1 MNALAIAIWFLR
13 DTLQPKRA
21 VTAVLLGIIGPLF
34 ALLFRAFGF
43 IPAET
48 YDASVQL
55 GIFSATLVLAAIAYG
70 GGIVTSE
77 VLGGT
82 IPLLLTRPVPRW
94 ALFIGKWMG
103 AVALTAAISVVGC
116 VVTAI
121 LSFGSDL
128 DTGLLLRDM
137 MVLCAGAVTYVSL
150 FGLLS
155 VLSKRPWLIAAIFG
169 FFWETW
175 VTYVPGDFR
184 RLSVMT
190 YLKQLSPHAD
200 VSGQENPLEALSEAF
215 QTAPIDPLTCWNTL
229 AVLTILSLAISI
241 AVFSTAEFLP
251 TEEAG

>member
-1 MNALAIAIWFLR
+1 MNAFSVAMWFVK
-13 DTLQPKRA
+13 DALQPRRA
-21 VTAVLLGIIGPLF
+21 ITAALLILIGPIF
-34 ALLFRAFGF
+34 ALLFQVFSF
-43 IPAET
+43 TPEET

-77 VLGGT
+77 VLGRT
-82 IPLLLTRPVPRW
+82 IPFLLTRPVPRW
-94 ALFIGKWMG
+94 TLFLGKWMG
-103 AVALTAAISVVGC
+103 AVVLTAAISVFAC
-116 VVTAI
+116 ILTAL
-121 LSFGSDL
+121 LSFGFEF
-128 DTGLLLRDM
+128 DTEMLLRDIL
-137 MVLCAGAVTYVSL
+137 VLSAGAVTYVSL

-200 VSGQENPLEALSEAF
+200 VGQQDNPLEALSEAF
-215 QTAPIDPLTCWNTL
+215 QTAPIDALTCWNTL
-229 AVLTILSLAISI
+229 AVLTILSLALSI
-241 AVFSTAEFLP
+241 AIFSTAEFLP
-251 TEEAG
+251 TEEAA

>member
-1 MNALAIAIWFLR
+1 MNALEIAIWFLK

-21 VTAVLLGIIGPLF
+21 VTAVLLCAIGPGF
-34 ALLFRAFGF
+34 ALLFREFGF
-43 IPAET
+43 TPAET

-55 GIFSATLVLAAIAYG
+55 GIFSATLVLAAITYG

-77 VLGGT
+77 VLGRT

-94 ALFIGKWMG
+94 VLFIGKWMG
-103 AVALTAAISVVGC
+103 AVALTAAISLLAC
-116 VVTAI
+116 VITAT
-121 LSFGSDL
+121 LSFGNDL
-128 DTGLLLRDM
+128 DSEVLLRDM
-137 MVLCAGAVTYVSL
+137 LVLCAGAVTYVSL

-200 VSGQENPLEALSEAF
+200 VGTNDNPLEALSEAF
-215 QTAPIDPLTCWNTL
+215 QTAPIDTLTCWNTL
-229 AVLTILSLAISI
+229 AVLTIVSLAISI
-241 AVFSTAEFLP
+241 AVFSTEEFLP

>member
-1 MNALAIAIWFLR
+1 MNAFEIAIWFVK
-13 DTLQPKRA
+13 DTLQPRRI
-21 VTAVLLGIIGPLF
+21 VTAMLLCAIGPLF

-43 IPAET
+43 TPEET

-77 VLGGT
+77 VLGRT

-94 ALFIGKWMG
+94 TLFMGKWLG
-103 AVALTAAISVVGC
+103 AVALTAALSVLACGI
-116 VVTAI
+116 TAI
-121 LSFGSDL
+121 LTFGVDFDAKVLTRDL
-128 DTGLLLRDM
+128 L
-137 MVLCAGAVTYVSL
+137 VLCAGSVTYVSL

-200 VSGQENPLEALSEAF
+200 VGRQENPLEALSEAF
-215 QTAPIDPLTCWNTL
+215 QTTPIDPLTCWNTL
-229 AVLTILSLAISI
+229 AVLAILSLAISI
-241 AVFSTAEFLP
+241 AVFSMAEFLP
-251 TEEAG
+251 AEETG